1 MKFNVIGFYTLV
13 CREISRMLRVTIQSL
28 VTPWIT
34 AVLYIFIFGSV
45 VGPRIGLVAN
55 ENYIDFV
62 LPGIVMMNI
71 VMSAFSQS
79 SSSIYLQRF
88 TRSIEEILTAPLSYL
103 EIIIGFAVGGVLRGL
118 LVGLGVY
125 VLALFFTTATIA
137 HFWLFF
143 AYALGIAVIFSLT
156 GMLAG
161 LFSNHFEHLALL
173 NTFVIMPLIFLGGVF
188 NSITM
193 LPETIQTFV
202 RFNPFFYFVDG
213 LRFAMIGVRE
223 SNAFAGALIIIFLIV
238 SLASLVWYFFKI
250 GYRIKE

>member
-1 MKFNVIGFYTLV
+1 MKFNLVGCYTLII
-13 CREISRMLRVTIQSL
+13 REISRMVRVTVQSL

-45 VGPRIGLVAN
+45 VGSRIGPIAGK
-55 ENYIDFV
+55 NYIDFV

-88 TRSIEEILTAPLSYL
+88 IRSIEEILIAPLSYF

-137 HFWLFF
+137 HFWLFL
-143 AYALGIAVIFSLT
+143 AYAFGIAVIFSFT
-156 GMLAG
+156 GMLMG
-161 LFSNHFEHLALL
+161 LLSNHFEHLALL

-193 LPETIQTFV
+193 LPLYIQTFV

-213 LRFAMIGVRE
+213 LRFAMIGIRE
-223 SNAFAGALIIIFLIV
+223 SNAFIGALIIVFLMV
-238 SLASLVWYFFKI
+238 SLATLVWYFFKI
-250 GYRIKE
+250 GYRIRE